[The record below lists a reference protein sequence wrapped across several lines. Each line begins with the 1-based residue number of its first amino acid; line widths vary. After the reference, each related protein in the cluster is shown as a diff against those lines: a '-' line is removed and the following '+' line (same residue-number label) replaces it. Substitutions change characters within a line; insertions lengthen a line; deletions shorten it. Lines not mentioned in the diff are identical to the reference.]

1 MKELCKI
8 LYVNEIIGKNLFEII
23 SNHPE
28 LLIHCDK
35 LIEITTE
42 YEIMVLEG
50 GDYIQLKQQVTEQ
63 IMVVNDCA
71 RNIPNYKQSE
81 LFFDELGNLTYL
93 Y

>member
-1 MKELCKI
+1 MQ
-8 LYVNEIIGKNLFEII
+8 
-23 SNHPE
+23 
-28 LLIHCDK
+28 CDK
-35 LIEITTE
+35 LIEVTTE
-42 YEIMVLEG
+42 YEIMILEG

-71 RNIPNYKQSE
+71 RTIANYRQSE

>member
-1 MKELCKI
+1 MQ
-8 LYVNEIIGKNLFEII
+8 
-23 SNHPE
+23 
-28 LLIHCDK
+28 CDK

-71 RNIPNYKQSE
+71 RTIPNYKQSE
-81 LFFDELGNLTYL
+81 LFFDDLGNLTYL